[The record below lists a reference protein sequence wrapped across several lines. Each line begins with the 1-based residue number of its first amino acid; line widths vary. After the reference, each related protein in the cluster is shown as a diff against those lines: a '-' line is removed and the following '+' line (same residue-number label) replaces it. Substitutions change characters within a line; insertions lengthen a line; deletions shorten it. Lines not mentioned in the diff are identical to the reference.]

1 MADSE
6 KQELKLIRDLAD
18 QDMLHQLIRQLNKD
32 LKLSGLDHEFKT
44 ETRPEQLIESLQEFI
59 FSLMTKDFGNYL
71 NFLYRV
77 DVSEAKIKSIPET
90 DALRISER
98 MCILILQR
106 EWQKV
111 WFRNKIQ

>member
-18 QDMLHQLIRQLNKD
+18 QDVLHPLIRQLNKD
-32 LKLSGLDHEFKT
+32 LKLSGIDHEFKI
-44 ETRPEQLIESLQEFI
+44 ESQPEHLLKSLQEFI
-59 FSLMTKDFGNYL
+59 YSLMTKDFGNYL
-71 NFLYRV
+71 KFLYRV

-90 DALRISER
+90 DVRRISQR

>member
-44 ETRPEQLIESLQEFI
+44 ETLPRQLIKSLQEFI

-90 DALRISER
+90 DAQRISER